1 MSGMNPMQLALRV
14 LRVDR
19 RTQVST
25 VLTALG
31 VAVATGL
38 VLLLVSLP
46 FATQSRAERTLWQN
60 PSFWPSEVAHPTV
73 SWAGSEDEIDG
84 QRITRID
91 VAPLV
96 DRADVP
102 LPPGIDRLPAP
113 GEMLRSPELAHLAS
127 GRPAAELADRF
138 NASPA
143 GLLGDEAL
151 MYPEQLVVLVGH
163 TPDTMPANATELAAL
178 GDGEAHLDGLLAL
191 LAGVG
196 VVVLLVPSLVLVASA
211 SRLTAARRERR
222 LAALRLAGATPAQV
236 TKMVAAET
244 GLAAVAGAVIGVAV
258 SPVLHSLATW
268 VAWDGGTWFDHDFML
283 PWPVVVAV
291 AVAVPVLVVGAAVAG
306 LRRVVNT
313 PLMATGGHT
322 RKPLSKGRLLIVP
335 VAALAFFWSLSMA
348 SESQGAMLPVLVSLG
363 FLMWSPTVVGP
374 WVTSALGGFFTKT
387 WRRPSALLAGRR
399 LRDDPKA
406 AYRASAGVVL
416 AVFAGSM
423 ALTLMPSLE
432 SEAGY
437 FSQYKDNVLYLNT
450 DTEHVGEVVSAT
462 DAGLRRYGL
471 AQRAAQVGQV
481 SLRGGPDGFYQGYVV
496 SCSDAKVLLPTSPEC
511 ASEPAIYAPSGVTLA
526 GLRMESVSEDGAETT
541 DTTETTETLMA
552 LPSDAKLVT
561 SDSIGS
567 VLIDPALLP
576 SGAPLTSVD
585 VAVPAD
591 DTSRESARTA
601 LLAASGGAQVIS
613 KEMKLGQQDTQLADL
628 RRVTV
633 IGLVTASV
641 LGGLSAAIA
650 TAGSVLDRRRTFG
663 ALMAAGTPVRTL
675 ARALRAEAALPALVS
690 TIGAGALGTAVGVGL
705 FGLVSES
712 VPVFSPWLAA
722 PIVLG
727 ALVALLAASVCTPA
741 LNRVRAEPL
750 ADE

>member
-1 MSGMNPMQLALRV
+1 MNPLQLAWRV

-38 VLLLVSLP
+38 VLLLASLP
-46 FATQSRAERTLWQN
+46 YATQARAERTLWQQ
-60 PSFWPSEVAHPTV
+60 PSGFTESGGRLSFASSV
-73 SWAGSEDEIDG
+73 DQIDG
-84 QRITRID
+84 QVITRVD

-96 DRADVP
+96 DPAELS

-113 GEMLRSPELAHLAS
+113 GEMLQSPELAHLAAS
-127 GRPAAELADRF
+127 RPAEELADRF
-138 NASPA
+138 GARPA
-143 GLLGDEAL
+143 GLLGEDAL
-151 MYPEQLVVLVGH
+151 MFPEQLVVLVGH
-163 TPDTMPANATELAAL
+163 TPETMPASAFELTAL
-178 GDGEAHLDGLLAL
+178 ASGEASADGLLTL

-196 VVVLLVPSLVLVASA
+196 IVVLFVPSLVLVASA

-236 TKMVAAET
+236 TAMVAAET
-244 GLAAVAGAVIGVAV
+244 GVAAVAGAVLGVAI

-268 VAWDGGTWFDHDFML
+268 VPWAGGTWYAADFML
-283 PWPVVVAV
+283 PWPIVVLVAL
-291 AVAVPVLVVGAAVAG
+291 AVPVLVVGAAVAG

-313 PLMATGGHT
+313 PLMAAGGHT
-322 RKPLSKGRLLIVP
+322 RKPLSKTRLLVVP
-335 VAALAFFWSLSMA
+335 VAVALFFLSLSMA
-348 SESQGAMLPVLVSLG
+348 RDSSAALLPLLLSLG

-374 WVTSALGGFFTKT
+374 WVTSALGGVFTKV
-387 WRRPSALLAGRR
+387 WRKPSALLAGRR

-437 FSQYKDNVLYLNT
+437 YAVYRDSVLFMRT
-450 DTEHVGEVVSAT
+450 DAEHAGSVEASV
-462 DAGLRRYGL
+462 DAGLERYGL
-471 AQRAAQVGQV
+471 AARAAVVGQV
-481 SLRGGPDGFYQGYVV
+481 DVRQGENYLQGFVV
-496 SCSDAKVLLPTSPEC
+496 SCEDGRVLLPVSVDC
-511 ASEPAIYAPSGVTLA
+511 GREPAVYAPSGA
-526 GLRMESVSEDGAETT
+526 
-541 DTTETTETLMA
+541 A
-552 LPSDAKLVT
+552 LDLVT
-561 SDSIGS
+561 WPQGTPEEQREPLGVTPVAASTDV
-567 VLIDPALLP
+567 VLIDPSLLP
-576 SGAPLTSVD
+576 AGTELSSVD
-585 VAVPAD
+585 IAVPAD
-591 DTSRESARTA
+591 DGSREAARTA
-601 LLAASGGAQVIS
+601 LLAGSGGAQVVS
-613 KEMKLGQQDTQLADL
+613 KEMKLGEQNSELADL

-650 TAGSVLDRRRTFG
+650 TAGSVMDRRRTFG

-675 ARALRAEAALPALVS
+675 ARALRAEAALPALVA
-690 TIGAGALGTAVGVGL
+690 TVGAGALGTAVGVGL

-727 ALVALLAASVCTPA
+727 ALVALLAASVCSPA
-741 LNRVRAEPL
+741 LKRVRAEPL

>member
-1 MSGMNPMQLALRV
+1 MNPVQLAWRV

-38 VLLLVSLP
+38 VLLLTSLP
-46 FATQSRAERTLWQN
+46 YATQARAERTLWQEATGYTESGGQV
-60 PSFWPSEVAHPTV
+60 SFAS
-73 SWAGSEDEIDG
+73 SEDQVDG
-84 QRITRID
+84 QVITRVD

-96 DRADVP
+96 DPAGIE
-102 LPPGIDRLPAP
+102 LPAGIDRLPAP
-113 GEMLRSPELAHLAS
+113 GEMLQSPELAHLAS
-127 GRPAAELADRF
+127 VKPAAELADRF
-138 NASPA
+138 GARPA
-143 GLLGDEAL
+143 GLLGEDAL
-151 MYPEQLVVLVGH
+151 MYPEQLVLLVGH
-163 TPDTMPANATELAAL
+163 TQETMPTSAVELTAL
-178 GDGEAHLDGLLAL
+178 ASGEARPDGLLTL

-236 TKMVAAET
+236 TAMVGAET
-244 GLAAVAGAVIGVAV
+244 GLAAVVGAVLGVAM

-268 VAWDGGTWFDHDFML
+268 VPWGGGTWFAQDFIL
-283 PWPVVVAV
+283 PWPIIVLV

-322 RKPLSKGRLLIVP
+322 SKPLSKGRLLIVP
-335 VAALAFFWSLSMA
+335 VAVLLFFASLSMA
-348 SESQGAMLPVLVSLG
+348 KESSSALLPLLASLG

-374 WVTSALGGFFTKT
+374 WVTSALGGVFTKV
-387 WRRPSALLAGRR
+387 WRKPSALLAGRR

-437 FSQYKDNVLYLNT
+437 YSPYRDSVLY
-450 DTEHVGEVVSAT
+450 VGT
-462 DAGLRRYGL
+462 DAEHAPAVVEKADEGLERYGL
-471 AQRAAQVGQV
+471 AVRAAQVGQV
-481 SLRGGPDGFYQGYVV
+481 QLKQGENYPQGYVV
-496 SCSDAKVLLPTSPEC
+496 SCADARVLLPVSVDC
-511 ASEPAIYAPSGVTLA
+511 RSEPAVYAPSGAALEFVSWSTESTPQGPAEELKPFEVTPVA
-526 GLRMESVSEDGAETT
+526 AATG
-541 DTTETTETLMA
+541 
-552 LPSDAKLVT
+552 
-561 SDSIGS
+561 I
-567 VLIDPALLP
+567 VLIDPALMPADIEL
-576 SGAPLTSVD
+576 SNVD
-585 VAVPAD
+585 VAVPGNGHA
-591 DTSRESARTA
+591 RESARTA
-601 LLAASGGAQVIS
+601 LLAAAGGAQVIS
-613 KEMKLGQQDTQLADL
+613 KEMKLGEQNAELADL

-650 TAGSVLDRRRTFG
+650 TAGSVMDRRRTFG
-663 ALMAAGTPVRTL
+663 ALMAAGTPVHTL
-675 ARALRAEAALPALVS
+675 ARALRAEAALPALVA
-690 TIGAGALGTAVGVGL
+690 TVGAGALGTVVGVGL

-712 VPVFSPWLAA
+712 IPVFSPWLAA

-727 ALVALLAASVCTPA
+727 ALVALLAASVCSPA
-741 LNRVRAEPL
+741 LKRVRAEPL

>member
-1 MSGMNPMQLALRV
+1 MNPLQLALRV

-38 VLLLVSLP
+38 VLLLTSLP
-46 FATQSRAERTLWQN
+46 YATQARAERTLWQ
-60 PSFWPSEVAHPTV
+60 HPTGFTESGGQV
-73 SWAGSEDEIDG
+73 SFASSEDQVDG
-84 QRITRID
+84 QVITRVD
-91 VAPLV
+91 VAALV
-96 DRADVP
+96 DPADVT
-102 LPPGIDRLPAP
+102 LPAGIDRLPAP
-113 GEMLRSPELAHLAS
+113 GEMLQSPELAQLTATKP
-127 GRPAAELADRF
+127 PAQLADRF
-138 NASPA
+138 DATPA
-143 GLLGDEAL
+143 GLLGEDAL
-151 MYPEQLVVLVGH
+151 MFPEQLVVLVGH
-163 TPDTMPANATELAAL
+163 TPDTMPVNAYALPELAS
-178 GDGEAHLDGLLAL
+178 GEASADGLLSL

-236 TKMVAAET
+236 TAMVAAET
-244 GLAAVAGAVIGVAV
+244 GLAAVAGAVLGVAM
-258 SPVLHSLATW
+258 SPVLHSVATW
-268 VAWDGGTWFDHDFML
+268 VPWGGGTWFASDFML
-283 PWPVVVAV
+283 PWQVVVLV
-291 AVAVPVLVVGAAVAG
+291 ALAVPVLVVGAAVAG

-313 PLMATGGHT
+313 PLMAAGGHT

-335 VAALAFFWSLSMA
+335 LAVALFFLSLSMLKDSSA
-348 SESQGAMLPVLVSLG
+348 ALLPMLASLG

-374 WVTSALGGFFTKT
+374 WVTSALGGVFTKV
-387 WRRPSALLAGRR
+387 WRKPSALLAGRR

-437 FSQYKDNVLYLNT
+437 YSSYKDSVLYLST
-450 DTEHVGEVVSAT
+450 DAEHAKSVVAKA
-462 DAGLRRYGL
+462 DAGLERYGL
-471 AQRAAQVGQV
+471 AARAAQVGQLE
-481 SLRGGPDGFYQGYVV
+481 LRQGENYLQGYVV
-496 SCSDAKVLLPTSPEC
+496 SCEDARVLLPSVTVDC
-511 ASEPAIYAPSGVTLA
+511 RAEPAVYAPSGTALDT
-526 GLRMESVSEDGAETT
+526 VSWPDGASAEQRTPLGVTPVASST
-541 DTTETTETLMA
+541 D
-552 LPSDAKLVT
+552 
-561 SDSIGS
+561 I
-567 VLIDPALLP
+567 VLIDPSLLP
-576 SGAPLTSVD
+576 EGTELSNVD

-591 DTSRESARTA
+591 DSSREAARTA

-613 KEMKLGQQDTQLADL
+613 REMKIGEQNTELADL

-650 TAGSVLDRRRTFG
+650 TAGSVMDRRRTFG

-675 ARALRAEAALPALVS
+675 ARALRAEAALPALVA
-690 TIGAGALGTAVGVGL
+690 TVGAGALGTAVGVGL
-705 FGLVSES
+705 FGLVSKS

-722 PIVLG
+722 PIALG
-727 ALVALLAASVCTPA
+727 ALVALLAASVCLPA
-741 LNRVRAEPL
+741 LKRVRAEPL

>member
-1 MSGMNPMQLALRV
+1 MSPMRLALRV

-38 VLLLVSLP
+38 VLLLASLP
-46 FATQSRAERTLWQN
+46 YATKARAERTLWQDPSYGLSQTGN
-60 PSFWPSEVAHPTV
+60 PQILWHSSTDEV
-73 SWAGSEDEIDG
+73 DG
-84 QRITRID
+84 QKITRVD

-96 DRADVP
+96 DPGEVD

-113 GEMLRSPELAHLAS
+113 GEMLQSPELAHLAGAKPPS
-127 GRPAAELADRF
+127 ELADRF
-138 NASPA
+138 GAVPA
-143 GLLGDEAL
+143 GLLGDAAL
-151 MYPEQLVVLVGH
+151 MYPEQLVLLVGH
-163 TPDTMPANATELAAL
+163 TKDDMPANAMELSAL
-178 GDGEAHLDGLLAL
+178 GAGEAHLDGLLTL
-191 LAGVG
+191 LSGVG

-236 TKMVAAET
+236 TNMVAAET
-244 GLAAVAGAVIGVAV
+244 GVAALAGAVVGVAL
-258 SPVLHSLATW
+258 SPVLHSVATW
-268 VAWDGGTWFDHDFML
+268 VPWGGGTWFARDFML

-291 AVAVPVLVVGAAVAG
+291 ALAVPVLVVGAAVAG
-306 LRRVVNT
+306 LRRVVNA
-313 PLMATGGHT
+313 PLMAAGGHT
-322 RKPLSKGRLLIVP
+322 RKPLSTVRLLIVP
-335 VAALAFFWSLSMA
+335 AAAFAFFYTLELASENQAALLP
-348 SESQGAMLPVLVSLG
+348 MLVALG

-374 WVTSALGGFFTKT
+374 FVTSWLGGVFVRT

-432 SEAGY
+432 SESGY
-437 FSQYKDNVLYLNT
+437 YSQYRDNVLYLNS
-450 DTEHVGEVVSAT
+450 DAEHAGEIVSGT

-471 AQRAAQVGQV
+471 AQRAASVGQ
-481 SLRGGPDGFYQGYVV
+481 LQIRGGEDEFHQGLVV
-496 SCSDAKVLLPTSPEC
+496 SCADAKVLLPVSPTC
-511 ASEPAIYAPSGVTLA
+511 RSTPAIYAPSSAEGVRLEA
-526 GLRMESVSEDGAETT
+526 MSVSDDTGEET
-541 DTTETTETLMA
+541 A
-552 LPSDAKLVT
+552 VPLPASAPVVT
-561 SDSIGS
+561 SPGLGF
-567 VLIDPALLP
+567 VLVDPALLP
-576 SGAPLTSVD
+576 ENVSLIAVD

-591 DTSRESARTA
+591 DASRESARTA
-601 LLAASGGAQVIS
+601 LLGASGGAQVIS
-613 KEMKLGQQDTQLADL
+613 KEMKLGEQDTQLADL

-633 IGLVTASV
+633 IGLVTASL
-641 LGGLSAAIA
+641 LGGVSAAIA

-675 ARALRAEAALPALVS
+675 AKALRAEAALPALVS
-690 TIGAGALGTAVGVGL
+690 TVGAGALGTVVGVGL

-712 VPVFSPWLAA
+712 VPTFSPWLAA
-722 PIVLG
+722 PVVLG

>member
-1 MSGMNPMQLALRV
+1 MNPLQLALRV

-38 VLLLVSLP
+38 VLLLTSLP
-46 FATQSRAERTLWQN
+46 YATQARAERTLWQH
-60 PSFWPSEVAHPTV
+60 PSGYSESGGQV
-73 SWAGSEDEIDG
+73 SFASSDDQVDG
-84 QRITRID
+84 QVITRVD

-96 DRADVP
+96 DPADIE

-113 GEMLRSPELAHLAS
+113 GEMLQSPELAHLAS
-127 GRPAAELADRF
+127 TLPASELSDRF
-138 NASPA
+138 GATPA
-143 GLLGDEAL
+143 GLLGEDAL
-151 MYPEQLVVLVGH
+151 MFPEQLVLLVGH
-163 TPDTMPANATELAAL
+163 TPDTMPASAYELPELAT
-178 GDGEAHLDGLLAL
+178 GEARPDGLLTL

-236 TKMVAAET
+236 TAMVAAET
-244 GLAAVAGAVIGVAV
+244 GLAAVLGAVLGVAM

-268 VAWDGGTWFDHDFML
+268 VSWGGGTWFAQDFML
-283 PWPVVVAV
+283 PWPIVVLV

-313 PLMATGGHT
+313 PLMAAGGHT
-322 RKPLSKGRLLIVP
+322 RKPLNKGRLLIVP
-335 VAALAFFWSLSMA
+335 AAVALFFLTLSMA
-348 SESQGAMLPVLVSLG
+348 KDSSAALLPLLASLG
-363 FLMWSPTVVGP
+363 FLMWSPTIVGP
-374 WVTSALGGFFTKT
+374 WVTSALGGVFTKV
-387 WRRPSALLAGRR
+387 WRKPSALLAGRR

-437 FSQYKDNVLYLNT
+437 YSSYKDSVLYL
-450 DTEHVGEVVSAT
+450 ST
-462 DAGLRRYGL
+462 DAEQAPDIVEEVDEGLERYGL
-471 AQRAAQVGQV
+471 AARAAQVGQV
-481 SLRGGPDGFYQGYVV
+481 QLKQGENYLQGYVV
-496 SCSDAKVLLPTSPEC
+496 ACADAEVLLPVSVDCEN
-511 ASEPAIYAPSGVTLA
+511 EPAVYAPSGSALETVSWSDDSNSERLEPLDVTPVA
-526 GLRMESVSEDGAETT
+526 SSADV
-541 DTTETTETLMA
+541 
-552 LPSDAKLVT
+552 
-561 SDSIGS
+561 
-567 VLIDPALLP
+567 VLIDPSLLP
-576 SGAPLTSVD
+576 AGTELSNVD
-585 VAVPAD
+585 IAVPAD
-591 DTSRESARTA
+591 DRSRESARTA

-613 KEMKLGQQDTQLADL
+613 KEMKLGEQNSELADL

-650 TAGSVLDRRRTFG
+650 TAGSVMDRRRTFG
-663 ALMAAGTPVRTL
+663 ALMAAGTPVHTL
-675 ARALRAEAALPALVS
+675 ARALRAEAALPALVA
-690 TIGAGALGTAVGVGL
+690 TVGAGALGTVVGVGL

-727 ALVALLAASVCTPA
+727 ALVAVLAASVCSPA
-741 LNRVRAEPL
+741 LKRVRAEPL